1 MSSMRNTVPRRPH
14 KERSQPKAREKWGIL
29 EKHKDYSLRA
39 ADYNLKKKK
48 LGQLSQK
55 AKERN
60 PDEFAFGMM
69 SAGRST
75 AGKHGKGG
83 DEALL
88 SHDAVKLLKTQDSG
102 YLRTVSNR
110 GRREVEKLEQQ
121 VILAEVMTGD
131 ETVKGGKKIVFVEE
145 ETPKSSKKRKRSSRE
160 VETVVLQEV
169 PQPMDADQDFEDTA
183 VPPQVSEV
191 VEDENASTPVQKSQ
205 AQRIKE
211 SSASKRLLLE
221 RKRRRRLQELR
232 ANKLDALK
240 KRQREI
246 LAAANELEA
255 QRARMART
263 VGGVNK
269 DGVKFKIRERKR

>member
-1 MSSMRNTVPRRPH
+1 MRNTVPRRPH

-69 SAGRST
+69 SAEKGT

-83 DEALL
+83 NEALL

-110 GRREVEKLEQQ
+110 GRREVQKLEEQ
-121 VILAEVMTGD
+121 VRLAEVMKEGGTA
-131 ETVKGGKKIVFVEE
+131 KIGKKIVFVDED
-145 ETPKSSKKRKRSSRE
+145 TSIPNKKRKRSFRGP
-160 VETVVLQEV
+160 ETEVLQEV
-169 PQPMDADQDFEDTA
+169 PQPMDADQALDMA
-183 VPPQVSEV
+183 ISQPQASEV
-191 VEDENASTPVQKSQ
+191 LNDENAPPPAHKSP
-205 AQRIKE
+205 AQLLRE
-211 SSASKRLLLE
+211 LTVTKRLLLE

-246 LAAANELEA
+246 LAAADELEA

-269 DGVKFKIRERKR
+269 DGVKFKVRERKR

>member
-1 MSSMRNTVPRRPH
+1 M
-14 KERSQPKAREKWGIL
+14 L

-69 SAGRST
+69 NAERGT

-83 DEALL
+83 NEAML

-102 YLRTVSNR
+102 YLRTVNNR
-110 GRREVEKLEQQ
+110 GRREVQKLEEQ
-121 VILAEVMTGD
+121 VKLAEVMKEDGTIK
-131 ETVKGGKKIVFVEE
+131 TGKKIIFSDEE
-145 ETPKSSKKRKRSSRE
+145 APKSRKKLKRSSMGVE
-160 VETVVLQEV
+160 VDILQEV
-169 PQPMDADQDFEDTA
+169 PQSMDIPT
-183 VPPQVSEV
+183 
-191 VEDENASTPVQKSQ
+191 STTQSRLPSTTD
-205 AQRIKE
+205 I
-211 SSASKRLLLE
+211 STSKRFLAE

-246 LAAANELEA
+246 MAAANQLEA